1 MPGATTVA
9 RSGAAG
15 MGNEAGMSAETSSEA
30 LAERPLRIA
39 AAGDVHCSPEN
50 RDRAEAAFA
59 RLAGTAD
66 LLLLAG
72 DLTTH
77 GEPEQAAVLAGA
89 CRALEMPI
97 FAVLG
102 NHDWHTNQGDELRG
116 VLAEGGITL
125 LQRETAVC
133 ELRGVEVGIVGAKG
147 FVGGFEGSFLPDFGE
162 PLLREVYAECGRE
175 VEALDRGLEAVA
187 DCDLRIA
194 LMHYAPSAATLQGE
208 PPGIFTFLG
217 SGRLAEPIARH
228 RPDLVLHGHAH
239 AGTVEGTIE
248 GVPVFNVSVP
258 VIRRDFWLFEH
269 VGAPR
274 AEREGLR
281 LRTA

>member
-1 MPGATTVA
+1 
-9 RSGAAG
+9 
-15 MGNEAGMSAETSSEA
+15 MSSDSSSDGLSA
-30 LAERPLRIA
+30 PPLRIA
-39 AAGDVHCSPEN
+39 AAGDVHCAPEN
-50 RDRAEAAFA
+50 REPTEAAFA

-77 GEPEQAAVLAGA
+77 GEPEQAAVLAEA

-102 NHDWHTNQGDELRG
+102 NHDWHTGQGDELRG

-125 LQRETAVC
+125 LQRETATC
-133 ELRGVEVGIVGAKG
+133 ELHGVRVGIAGVKG
-147 FVGGFEGSFLPDFGE
+147 FVGGFDGSFLPDFGE
-162 PLLREVYAECGRE
+162 PLLRAAYAECGRE

-187 DCDLRIA
+187 GCDLRIA
-194 LMHYAPSAATLQGE
+194 LMHYAPTPATLQGE
-208 PPGIFTFLG
+208 PPGIFAFLG

-258 VIRRDFWLFEH
+258 VIKRDFWLFEH
-269 VGAPR
+269 AGAAR

>member
-1 MPGATTVA
+1 M
-9 RSGAAG
+9 S
-15 MGNEAGMSAETSSEA
+15 SAEQRPDGG
-30 LAERPLRIA
+30 RPLRIA
-39 AAGDVHCSPEN
+39 AAGDVHCSPVN
-50 RDRAEAAFA
+50 REASLAAFGA
-59 RLAGTAD
+59 LEGAAD
-66 LLLLAG
+66 MLLLAG

-77 GEPEQAAVLAGA
+77 GEPAQAAVLAEA
-89 CRALEMPI
+89 CRPLDIPI

-102 NHDWHTNQGDELRG
+102 NHDHHVGRG
-116 VLAEGGITL
+116 AEIAEVLAGDGVTVL
-125 LQRETAVC
+125 DRRSATCRVA
-133 ELRGVEVGIVGAKG
+133 GVEVGVAGAKG

-175 VEALDRGLEAVA
+175 VDALDRCLAEIAR
-187 DCDLRIA
+187 CDLRIA
-194 LMHYAPSAATLQGE
+194 LMHYSPTPATLQGE

-217 SGRLAEPIARH
+217 SGRLAEPITRH

-239 AGTVEGTIE
+239 AGTIEGTIE

-258 VIRRDFWLFEH
+258 VMRRDFWLFEH
-269 VGAPR
+269 VGAGR